1 MLGVTVGVTIFPF
14 EPSYGSMTNPDTHT
28 LESALS
34 LVREHGDRAPIYA
47 AMEADRLSEAGDLDG
62 AAHWRRVLVSIREMV
77 EPAGTRH

>member
-34 LVREHGDRAPIYA
+34 LIREHGDQAPIYA
-47 AMEADRLSEAGDLDG
+47 AMEADRLAEAGDLDG
-62 AAHWRRVLVSIREMV
+62 AAHWRHVLRAIRRMV
-77 EPAGTRH
+77 EPEAARQ